1 MAGQPSTSW
10 RNRRQA
16 FMHVPPRPPCTA
28 GVPARLVMK
37 RPRPARHACG
47 EAPRVRAVCRVPCTP
62 VPCQPARRELF
73 RVGGRAPPALPPVRA
88 VASWYVRPGAFT
100 PPVTS
105 SAEPSAEGVGTGGP
119 GQATAHGR
127 GAKDFARSPYAHGE
141 RESSGKEP
149 KVQRGGSVPSGPVPA
164 AARPP
169 ARPHARASY
178 SKQQQQAWMRR
189 RCRSGRTV
197 LSRAKRSG
205 GDSLRLTRVPCR
217 CAFARVRCCSGLLLL
232 VLVLGLEGQILHK
245 EQPFAF

>member
-127 GAKDFARSPYAHGE
+127 G
-141 RESSGKEP
+141 GK
-149 KVQRGGSVPSGPVPA
+149 RFCSVPVRARGKGEQWERAKGPTGGFRSVRAGPSG
-164 AARPP
+164 RTP
-169 ARPHARASY
+169 ARPHAPAIASNS
-178 SKQQQQAWMRR
+178 SKHGCGAP
-189 RCRSGRTV
+189 
-197 LSRAKRSG
+197 L
-205 GDSLRLTRVPCR
+205 P
-217 CAFARVRCCSGLLLL
+217 
-232 VLVLGLEGQILHK
+232 
-245 EQPFAF
+245 

>member
-127 GAKDFARSPYAHGE
+127 G
-141 RESSGKEP
+141 GK
-149 KVQRGGSVPSGPVPA
+149 RFCSVPVRARGKGEQWERAKGPTGGFRSVRAGPSG
-164 AARPP
+164 RTP
-169 ARPHARASY
+169 ARTHARASY

>member
-1 MAGQPSTSW
+1 VAESTTGIHACPAPPAVYGRGAGQASDEEATPGTA
-10 RNRRQA
+10 RTRVVRPLVC
-16 FMHVPPRPPCTA
+16 VP
-28 GVPARLVMK
+28 
-37 RPRPARHACG
+37 
-47 EAPRVRAVCRVPCTP
+47 CRVPRTP
-62 VPCQPARRELF
+62 PCQPARRELF

-119 GQATAHGR
+119 GQATAG
-127 GAKDFARSPYAHGE
+127 GAKDFARFPYAHGE

-205 GDSLRLTRVPCR
+205 GDSLLLTRVPCR

>member
-1 MAGQPSTSW
+1 MC
-10 RNRRQA
+10 
-16 FMHVPPRPPCTA
+16 VPCAVCRAPPCRA
-28 GVPARLVMK
+28 NQRGGNCFGSEAVHPLPCPPCARSRRGTYGLGHLRRRSRRAPSRAPRGWGLGGQA
-37 RPRPARHACG
+37 RPRP
-47 EAPRVRAVCRVPCTP
+47 
-62 VPCQPARRELF
+62 
-73 RVGGRAPPALPPVRA
+73 
-88 VASWYVRPGAFT
+88 
-100 PPVTS
+100 
-105 SAEPSAEGVGTGGP
+105 
-119 GQATAHGR
+119 TAG
-127 GAKDFARSPYAHGE
+127 GAKDFARFPYAHGE

-205 GDSLRLTRVPCR
+205 GDSLLLTRVPCR